1 MVLIALGSG
10 ALPDS
15 AVAACKGKGTGE
27 QALLRQMLSS
37 LNAGDILLADANFEN
52 YFLLVQL
59 LDAGIDAV
67 FEKNGSRNIDF
78 RKCQEKLGKRDGLF
92 RLVRPM
98 RPDWMTLEVYDQM
111 PEELVVRAVGNKK
124 RIIMTTLTDPKTYPK
139 KEIIKLYVERWHVEL
154 DFRSIKTMMKMDIL
168 RCESPAMVRK
178 EIDVHLLVYNMI
190 RALMAKAAEEIGHSP
205 GEVSFKAA
213 HDTLKSFHIIL
224 LQAAEGLID
233 NLLDHMA
240 DIIGEHRVGNRPGRR
255 EARANKR
262 RPKPMRKLQHTRKQ
276 ARKLKVYQ
284 K

>member
-1 MVLIALGSG
+1 MAQNYPCQIPKKTRLNILSQNHKKKGLGFPQLRIMVLIALGSG
-10 ALPDS
+10 ALLDS

-27 QALLRQMLSS
+27 QALLRQMRSS

-111 PEELVVRAVGNKK
+111 PEERVVRAVGNKK

-139 KEIIKLYVERWHVEL
+139 KEIIKLYMERWHVEL
-154 DFRSIKTMMKMDIL
+154 DFRSIKIMMKMDIL

-178 EIDVHLLVYNMI
+178 EIDVHLLVYP
-190 RALMAKAAEEIGHSP
+190 SP
-205 GEVSFKAA
+205 FKMLRCCQRSL
-213 HDTLKSFHIIL
+213 TPITYY
-224 LQAAEGLID
+224 LQARGGFVHWPPSSISKYNGYSSLCS
-233 NLLDHMA
+233 
-240 DIIGEHRVGNRPGRR
+240 RP
-255 EARANKR
+255 APCS
-262 RPKPMRKLQHTRKQ
+262 RPAQ
-276 ARKLKVYQ
+276 
-284 K
+284 